1 MCGTINY
8 TSTILTLLELIAYY
22 IALTFETLFSFESSI
37 YLPFTFVRGITL
49 QFFVLEIYSN
59 VKKNIVGVILSCIFR
74 AIKLGL
80 AIYLWIS
87 MVSPQKKWHYFIFMI
102 KSNDTHNMLVL
113 FSGTLI
119 FLMTSFFIIC
129 ILMSLWKSFMVL

>member
-87 MVSPQKKWHYFIFMI
+87 MVSPQKKWA
-102 KSNDTHNMLVL
+102 L
-113 FSGTLI
+113 FH
-119 FLMTSFFIIC
+119 FHDKM
-129 ILMSLWKSFMVL
+129 

>member
-22 IALTFETLFSFESSI
+22 VALTFETLFSFENSI

-87 MVSPQKKWHYFIFMI
+87 MVSPQKKWALSFHFHDKIQWYTWLFYFQA
-102 KSNDTHNMLVL
+102 HW
-113 FSGTLI
+113 
-119 FLMTSFFIIC
+119 FFWW
-129 ILMSLWKSFMVL
+129 LLLSLPTF